1 MLPPPPRLQVSRLP
15 HIWPPVPGLGLLGL
29 RRFGA
34 SGHPVD
40 LSLVHHHGRGQRQ
53 GPASATLHHLHQVLS
68 GVPAERHACGVRVWT
83 RGGDGVRAQVPPLRL
98 LGEERWTGPRGLYR
112 RPETQLTRA
121 PVLIYSIVP
130 RLWIYYL
137 YDKFVV
143 KTFRRLTW
151 LDIKGF
157 VQFTMER
164 LFSHVA
170 LICLGVGHSYYYFIL
185 LFIKFVRMVLI
196 LRFLKCDMVK

>member
-1 MLPPPPRLQVSRLP
+1 MNWSP
-15 HIWPPVPGLGLLGL
+15 WPVPPSREPANESTCLGI
-29 RRFGA
+29 
-34 SGHPVD
+34 
-40 LSLVHHHGRGQRQ
+40 
-53 GPASATLHHLHQVLS
+53 
-68 GVPAERHACGVRVWT
+68 
-83 RGGDGVRAQVPPLRL
+83 
-98 LGEERWTGPRGLYR
+98 
-112 RPETQLTRA
+112 
-121 PVLIYSIVP
+121 IYSIVP

-143 KTFRRLTW
+143 KTFRRLTR

>member
-1 MLPPPPRLQVSRLP
+1 MNWSP
-15 HIWPPVPGLGLLGL
+15 WPVPPSRDTANESTCLGI
-29 RRFGA
+29 
-34 SGHPVD
+34 
-40 LSLVHHHGRGQRQ
+40 
-53 GPASATLHHLHQVLS
+53 
-68 GVPAERHACGVRVWT
+68 
-83 RGGDGVRAQVPPLRL
+83 
-98 LGEERWTGPRGLYR
+98 
-112 RPETQLTRA
+112 
-121 PVLIYSIVP
+121 IYSIVP

-143 KTFRRLTW
+143 KTFRRLTR

-164 LFSHVA
+164 LYSHVA

-185 LFIKFVRMVLI
+185 LFIEFVRMVLI